1 MSQEEETWAS
11 TRRDFFQHALWFGA
25 VAPLLPNIAL
35 ASAEANQGQLVEI
48 ETLRTA
54 WREFCHRLESLG
66 DLPGENTLASNAQD
80 HAAGY
85 LQLFRNLSLAF
96 DFQHEYNN
104 PLFPEFFRYF
114 GPTRKQGGDN
124 CDCNYVGAA
133 ISGDYRYRIAG
144 DRGTSRYFSV
154 VLVEEGDTPWGGRVV
169 ASIFGN
175 EIETDENGH
184 FELIIAQNEHEGNW
198 LKSTNKTFR
207 VTIRQYFADWER
219 ERPMRALIERI
230 SGPEQDPPTVSGQQL
245 AVGLTKA
252 VQWLGESVKYWPMML
267 QKWQSSRNTFKS
279 YWQLEDNAI
288 DATPGGDPL
297 VCYWALEEDEALIV
311 RVRPPQCHYWNV
323 EFGNCWWETT
333 DYRYR
338 LANTNMHYAELEE
351 DGELIVVIAHQDP
364 GVPNWLDCSGFSRG
378 YVTFRWM
385 LSEEHP
391 VPEASQVYLQEL
403 FANLPNRVRRI
414 SVQERKEQL
423 KIRRRGIL
431 ARFGY

>member
-1 MSQEEETWAS
+1 MSQEEETRVS
-11 TRRDFFQHALWFGA
+11 TRRDFFQNALWLGA
-25 VAPLLPNIAL
+25 VTPLLPNIAQ
-35 ASAEANQGQLVEI
+35 ASVEADQDQLLEV
-48 ETLRTA
+48 ETLRAA
-54 WREFCHRLESLG
+54 WREFCNTLESLG

-80 HAAGY
+80 RAAGY

-96 DFQHEYNN
+96 DFQYEYNN

-124 CDCNYVGAA
+124 SDCNYVGAA

-144 DRGTSRYFSV
+144 NRGTSRYFSI

-169 ASIFGN
+169 ATSFGDD
-175 EIETDENGH
+175 IETDESGH
-184 FELIIAQNEHEGNW
+184 FELIISQDEQEGNW
-198 LKSTNKTFR
+198 LKSTDKTFR

-230 SGPEQDPPTVSGQQL
+230 SVPDLDPPTVSDQRL
-245 AVGLTKA
+245 ADGLIKT
-252 VQWLGESVKYWPMML
+252 VQWLCESVGYWPMML
-267 QKWQSSRNTFKS
+267 QKWENSRNTFKS

-297 VCYWALEEDEALIV
+297 VCYWALEEHESLIV

-351 DGELIVVIAHQDP
+351 DGELIVVIAHRDP

-391 VPEASQVYLQEL
+391 VPQASQISLQEL
-403 FANLPNRVRRI
+403 FANLPKRVRRI
-414 SVQERKEQL
+414 NVEARKEQL
-423 KIRRRGIL
+423 RIRRRGIL